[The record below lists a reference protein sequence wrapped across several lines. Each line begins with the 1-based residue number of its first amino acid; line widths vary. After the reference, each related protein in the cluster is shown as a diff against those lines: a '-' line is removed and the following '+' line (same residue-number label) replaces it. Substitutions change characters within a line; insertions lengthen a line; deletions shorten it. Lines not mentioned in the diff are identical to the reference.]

1 MTAGPPPGPGAACP
15 SCGWPVGPQDNFCE
29 ACRTELAPAVVS
41 GADPVQATA
50 CPFCQSAQITPDG
63 YCESCGRKLPS
74 SRDHTEID
82 LGLLAGVTDRGLRH
96 HRNEDAMALATAE
109 LASGPAAVAV
119 VCDGVSSTR
128 RPDEASLAASEAAV
142 QVLLAAVRTG
152 TDLIE
157 ASRDAVSAA
166 REAVAGLGTV
176 PGGAAAAD
184 PPSATFV
191 SAVLAGEA
199 VTLCWLGDSRAYW
212 LGADGDSAS
221 KRLTRD
227 DSVAGE
233 MVAAGLLSEAD
244 ALALPQAHVVTG
256 WVGADLSGAA
266 PHVTRFEPPGPGA
279 VLLCSDG
286 LWNYQPEA
294 VKLAAQALPQALS
307 DPLGA
312 AAELVRFALECGGM
326 DNVTVVLAPFP
337 LKPAHPADPGEPA
350 DLTRPGVPTVPAH
363 YAQPAHPGS
372 HDEPAAPSA
381 PSDPEEKSADEPA

>member
-1 MTAGPPPGPGAACP
+1 MGMTGDPDPVPPVDVACP

-29 ACRTELAPAVVS
+29 ACRAELAPAVVS
-41 GADPVQATA
+41 GEDPAPATE

-63 YCESCGRKLPS
+63 YCEACGRKLPS

-109 LASGPAAVAV
+109 LPDGPAAVAV

-128 RPDEASLAASEAAV
+128 RPDEASLAASQAAV

-152 TDLIE
+152 HDPIE
-157 ASRDAVSAA
+157 ASRDAISAA
-166 REAVAGLGTV
+166 REAVAGLGK
-176 PGGAAAAD
+176 PGEAAALD

-191 SAVLAGEA
+191 SAVLTSEA

-212 LGADGDSAS
+212 LGAGPDAVSQ
-221 KRLTRD
+221 RLTRD

-256 WVGADLSGAA
+256 WVGADLSSAA
-266 PHVTRFEPPGPGA
+266 AHVTRFEPPGPGA
-279 VLLCSDG
+279 LLLCSDG

-294 VKLAAQALPQALS
+294 AKLAGQALPGALT
-307 DPLGA
+307 DPLA
-312 AAELVRFALECGGM
+312 AASALVSFALESGGM

-337 LKPAHPADPGEPA
+337 LRLAPAADPAADSSADPA
-350 DLTRPGVPTVPAH
+350 GDPATDLAH
-363 YAQPAHPGS
+363 HPGS
-372 HDEPAAPSA
+372 RDETAAPSA
-381 PSDPEEKSADEPA
+381 RLDPEEKPADEPA